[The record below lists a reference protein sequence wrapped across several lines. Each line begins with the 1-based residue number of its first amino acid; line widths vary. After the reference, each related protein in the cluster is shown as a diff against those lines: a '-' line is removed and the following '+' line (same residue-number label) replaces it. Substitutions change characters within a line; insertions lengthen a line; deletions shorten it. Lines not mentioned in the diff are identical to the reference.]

1 MIIAQIK
8 RFKILKNKKSDFLG
22 INLLVNM
29 ILVILIPLFYYLF
42 DTSSISIIYLISG
55 VLHLIFVFSFE
66 NNLPKNFK
74 NFVAKLTVFM
84 LIIPIF
90 FQLTGQVF
98 INSWDVEAGVYNYHL
113 GTVPFIF
120 NHNNELALLPLPFSL
135 VTCMFFVLIIGDYKN
150 AKLAFILISSTL
162 LICTTIIIASKL
174 KVELMNLK
182 FINLSQIIIPYSGI
196 IVGLIIFKKYILEKL
211 IFEKLLF
218 YILILFLPLQIGF
231 TYLQNIPI
239 LTPFMYF
246 FQSISTFSMFLLFFW
261 FLS

>member
-1 MIIAQIK
+1 
-8 RFKILKNKKSDFLG
+8 
-22 INLLVNM
+22 M

-74 NFVAKLTVFM
+74 NFVAKLTVI
-84 LIIPIF
+84 LIIFQF
-90 FQLTGQVF
+90 FQLIGQVF
-98 INSWDVEAGVYNYHL
+98 INSWDVEADIYNYHL

-135 VTCMFFVLIIGDYKN
+135 VTCMFFVLINGDYKN

-246 FQSISTFSMFLLFFW
+246 FNLSAPSVCSYYFSGFFHNSFVSTLGC
-261 FLS
+261 